1 MIREN
6 LVKEYCCEDI
16 SLIQNYQKAIE
27 DSTQTWH
34 CHHRLEIYD
43 ENGKERSLQKSRDE
57 LMIENRYYNRPA
69 SELIFLT
76 KSEHRSLHMKHMGI
90 YGYNHKKVTGHGTMY
105 SKHLT
110 DEQKKKLSEAHKG
123 KAPWNKGKPMSEE
136 TKRKI
141 SESNKGKYHSEE
153 SKRKMSEAHKGI
165 IKSNSISFEDIE
177 FAKSHTNK
185 ECSEQKGWSANK
197 CWRLRRKNNE

>member
-27 DSTQTWH
+27 DSTQTWQ

-105 SKHLT
+105 GKHLT

-123 KAPWNKGKPMSEE
+123 
-136 TKRKI
+136 RK
-141 SESNKGKYHSEE
+141 HSEE
-153 SKRKMSEAHKGI
+153 SKRKMSEAHKG
-165 IKSNSISFEDIE
+165 KKVSWKVKHWKLVDG
-177 FAKSHTNK
+177 KRV
-185 ECSEQKGWSANK
+185 WY
-197 CWRLRRKNNE
+197 